1 MPSRYNSRCGVIVSS
16 STTTACLRACNG
28 GGDGAKNSRCG
39 AINDGVDSTVAATT
53 TTTGLRAPMMIFWT
67 AVIVLTVVV
76 EMDVL
81 LGVPVIMLALVSAI
95 VQYDPKSLFS

>member
-39 AINDGVDSTVAATT
+39 AINDGVDSTVVATT
-53 TTTGLRAPMMIFWT
+53 AGLRAPMMIFWT

-76 EMDVL
+76 EVDVL

>member
-16 STTTACLRACNG
+16 STTTTCLRACNE

-39 AINDGVDSTVAATT
+39 VINDGVDSTVVATT
-53 TTTGLRAPMMIFWT
+53 AGRRAPMMIFWT

-76 EMDVL
+76 EVVVL

>member
-16 STTTACLRACNG
+16 STTIACLRACNG

-39 AINDGVDSTVAATT
+39 AINDGVDSTVVATT
-53 TTTGLRAPMMIFWT
+53 AGRRAPMMIFWT

-76 EMDVL
+76 EVDVL